1 MRGPLRVAGA
11 VGAVGVLVG
20 GVVACEPVAG
30 GLNSAAVAL
39 TTDQAGTR
47 SLESAGVDVQWMSCT
62 ATVGQRGGS
71 ASASASSSANGSGSG
86 KARRQVAKVDC
97 QGETKSGAEI
107 TVRGKVTEEH
117 DGRCVRGDL
126 TAKVG
131 KRTVFRAEVL
141 GNCAAPSASASSSQ
155 SGSEPPEET
164 EPPGTESPEPTVTE
178 TVTPTG
184 TTSPTAPPE
193 TPPVTVTVTASPDPP
208 PSDPSP
214 DPPPPCEC
222 ETPGQRDAGTG
233 R

>member
-20 GVVACEPVAG
+20 GVVACEPVPG

-71 ASASASSSANGSGSG
+71 ASASTSASSSA

-141 GNCAAPSASASSSQ
+141 GNCAAPSASASASSSQ

-164 EPPGTESPEPTVTE
+164 GTGTPEPTVTE

-233 R
+233 H